1 MSEMNSMNNEVSQ
14 SQIHDNLPEVYK
26 NLDPSKNKSRPIMTK
41 YEYTLVKGLRKQQL
55 NENMMPYVDIKG
67 LKEHEKTIDNIFKL
81 EFEAKQIPFIISR
94 PIGNKTEYWRLCDL
108 SYGEIVDN
116 FLNKDKPTD

>member
-1 MSEMNSMNNEVSQ
+1 MSEMVSMSNENAQ
-14 SQIHDNLPEVYK
+14 SEIHDNLPEVYK

-55 NENMMPYVDIKG
+55 NENMMPYINIKG

-94 PIGNKTEYWRLCDL
+94 PIGNKNEYWRICDL
-108 SYGEIVDN
+108 SYGEIIPN
-116 FLNKDKPTD
+116 FLSK